1 MGFSKLRTRSHVR
14 ITFCVSLPYV
24 MAGHTLLYDQIF
36 WLDGTL
42 LLVLFFY
49 KHNLR
54 FAIESV

>member
-1 MGFSKLRTRSHVR
+1 MR

-36 WLDGTL
+36 RLDGTL
-42 LLVLFFY
+42 LLVLFFFY
-49 KHNLR
+49 KHKLR